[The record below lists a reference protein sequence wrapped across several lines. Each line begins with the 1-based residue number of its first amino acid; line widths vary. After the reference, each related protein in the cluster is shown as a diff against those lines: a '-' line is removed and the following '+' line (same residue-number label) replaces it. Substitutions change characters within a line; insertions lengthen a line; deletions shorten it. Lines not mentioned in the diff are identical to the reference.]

1 MGEWALYSFLGFKIP
16 KGGVPMINK
25 IKIALA
31 WTDKVLAVGAILTT
45 AGKALVKLF
54 DKNNK

>member
-1 MGEWALYSFLGFKIP
+1 
-16 KGGVPMINK
+16 MINK